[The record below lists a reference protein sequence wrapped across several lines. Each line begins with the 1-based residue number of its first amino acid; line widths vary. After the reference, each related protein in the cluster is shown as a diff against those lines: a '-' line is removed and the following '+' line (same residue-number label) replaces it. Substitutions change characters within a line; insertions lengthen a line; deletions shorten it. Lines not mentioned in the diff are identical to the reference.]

1 MMSPKKCGVTK
12 RFIPLSQK
20 NDDPT
25 GSFATLPCAGKAAWH
40 SNPRDIIAAMATAS
54 DTI

>member
-1 MMSPKKCGVTK
+1 VAKS
-12 RFIPLSQK
+12 FIPLSQK

-25 GSFATLPCAGKAAWH
+25 GSFAILPSAGKVARH